1 MKDEKKAFG
10 LCLKSAEE
18 GHKFAS
24 YMVGYCYKYGTGVLK
39 NECKAFEWYLK
50 AAKRG
55 DSYSRSLVANY
66 YNDGKYFP
74 IKNEVKGF
82 YWNRKTAINGYVDA
96 QYKLANYHL
105 NNKNERKA
113 FNWYLKIANKDSPRA
128 IYLVAKCY
136 RDGIGT
142 DKDVEKATEWFHK
155 CIAIPFTYVDFLN
168 GSNINDIELS
178 RMMI

>member
-1 MKDEKKAFG
+1 M
-10 LCLKSAEE
+10 
-18 GHKFAS
+18 
-24 YMVGYCYKYGTGVLK
+24 
-39 NECKAFEWYLK
+39 

-105 NNKNERKA
+105 NNKNERK
-113 FNWYLKIANKDSPRA
+113 
-128 IYLVAKCY
+128 
-136 RDGIGT
+136 GI
-142 DKDVEKATEWFHK
+142 
-155 CIAIPFTYVDFLN
+155 
-168 GSNINDIELS
+168 
-178 RMMI
+178 